1 MRSSAVAPLEVLLI
15 EVGSRTFALP
25 LAAVRYV
32 ARIAP
37 EFRCNGE
44 QREDYFVFED
54 EPLPFVSLWDAL
66 GLPSAYAE
74 YDSLQAMLPQRRQ
87 DHLDWMAALEHSLRT
102 GTPFAKARSPY
113 DCAFG
118 KWFYAYR
125 PEDRRLGLLLAQFEQ
140 PHALIHGLADRL
152 LAQAENNQ
160 QAAALAEYQT
170 ASTTTLATLL
180 QLFDSASQLLTE
192 LQRRIAVILGSG
204 RAARALGAD
213 AVRDIVQIP
222 APRCKPGQAGGP
234 TAGLI
239 LLDDGTPVP
248 LIDWTVF

>member
-1 MRSSAVAPLEVLLI
+1 MSPALSPLEVLLI
-15 EVGSRTFALP
+15 QVGSRTFGLP

-32 ARIAP
+32 ARVAP
-37 EFRCNGE
+37 DFRCSGE
-44 QREDYFVFED
+44 AREDYFVFED
-54 EPLPFVSLWDAL
+54 EPLPFVSLWDRL

-102 GTPFAKARSPY
+102 GAAFVKARSPY

-125 PEDRRLGLLLAQFEQ
+125 PDDRRLGLLLAQFEQ

-152 LAQAENNQ
+152 LALAENGQ
-160 QAAALAEYQT
+160 QTAALAEFEAAR
-170 ASTTTLATLL
+170 ASTLATLL

-192 LQRRIAVILGSG
+192 LQRRIAVILGNG
-204 RAARALGAD
+204 ATARALGAD

-222 APRCKPGQAGGP
+222 AGRCKTGQAGGP

-248 LIDWTVF
+248 LIDWPAL